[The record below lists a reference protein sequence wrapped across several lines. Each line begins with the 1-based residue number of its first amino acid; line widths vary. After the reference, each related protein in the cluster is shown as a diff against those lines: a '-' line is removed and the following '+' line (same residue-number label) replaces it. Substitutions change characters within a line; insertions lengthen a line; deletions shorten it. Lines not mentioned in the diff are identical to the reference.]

1 MSLPSSGIL
10 RAIRGPVM
18 FMTLWGGLLSVL
30 YHRLLKTNPGAA
42 ELMSLPLAPHTLM
55 VSALSLLLVFKTNSA
70 YQRFSEGRKIWET
83 IINNARDLYRMMN
96 LYEQEMGRS
105 KRRRLQRLLAAFP
118 YLLRHRIRPNLVR
131 TYFRARVS
139 IMLP

>member
-1 MSLPSSGIL
+1 MTFWGLGLSIL
-10 RAIRGPVM
+10 
-18 FMTLWGGLLSVL
+18 
-30 YHRLLKTNPGAA
+30 HDRLLKTNPVAA
-42 ELMSLPLAPHTLM
+42 ELMSLPLAPHSLM

-70 YQRFSEGRKIWET
+70 YQRFAEGRKIWES

-118 YLLRHRIRPNLVR
+118 YLLRHRIRPHLVSAVLIEV
-131 TYFRARVS
+131 TQH
-139 IMLP
+139 